1 VGDSLKGVCLNNE
14 VYCLDTKTIVEKICS
29 NVAEVVTIDDLVR
42 VFETN
47 SSPKGYIGFEP
58 SGLIH
63 IGWLIWM
70 NKVKDLI
77 DVGVDFYVLE
87 ATWHAFI
94 NDKLGGDLDL
104 IRKAAKFTR
113 KIMEYFGIDVS
124 RIKFIDAEELVSD
137 TNYWSIL
144 LKTAKKTTLARV
156 KRALTIMGRK
166 ASEAETDFSKLIYP
180 LMQVTDIFY
189 LDLDIA
195 LGGMDQRKAHM
206 LARDLAEHFNFK
218 KPVAIHTPILTSLQ
232 GVGEIESTKQ
242 LDIDE
247 IQSEFKMS
255 KSKPETCIFIHDS
268 PEVIMNKIRK
278 AYCPPRVTL
287 FNPIIEINKYLLFSK
302 PGFKLLI
309 ERPVE
314 YGGSIE
320 ITSFS
325 ELEEKYR
332 NGELHPLDLK
342 NATANALIEYLKPIR
357 DKLMSDSEAVE
368 LLNTLAGVKITR

>member
-1 VGDSLKGVCLNNE
+1 M
-14 VYCLDTKTIVEKICS
+14 DTKTIVEKICS